1 MKKITLSRLKNTE
14 FPKIYSHLLLSDELT
29 ASQLK
34 TILALSMAFIKFQNK
49 EINDLGYRLIL
60 LYSKKTRDYKPLY
73 EISQNNGLIPI
84 SKYIYSF
91 LGYRDKYGNLQTEI
105 NDIQDKKYQINNIYR
120 TKEQKNLID
129 FTHENQ
135 QRSKVII
142 APTSYGK
149 TELIIDMIQK
159 NENYNICVV
168 TPSKSLLAQTKRRIV
183 KVIGNKKIIT
193 QPEMYSKS
201 EDRVI
206 AVLTQERLL
215 RLLQLH
221 KELSFDMLI
230 IDEAHNLLEKSQ
242 KDSKRSILLAS
253 VIILCFSK
261 NNNLICNFL
270 TPFMKSL
277 ENLKVKYTNLDFVS
291 HIVMEFVKSELF
303 YFHDIRESKEELYD
317 QYLND
322 FIPIKTN
329 NHYQTDS
336 ELILAKADKKISS
349 T

>member
-159 NENYNICVV
+159 NE
-168 TPSKSLLAQTKRRIV
+168 S
-183 KVIGNKKIIT
+183 
-193 QPEMYSKS
+193 
-201 EDRVI
+201 
-206 AVLTQERLL
+206 
-215 RLLQLH
+215 
-221 KELSFDMLI
+221 
-230 IDEAHNLLEKSQ
+230 
-242 KDSKRSILLAS
+242 
-253 VIILCFSK
+253 
-261 NNNLICNFL
+261 
-270 TPFMKSL
+270 
-277 ENLKVKYTNLDFVS
+277 
-291 HIVMEFVKSELF
+291 
-303 YFHDIRESKEELYD
+303 
-317 QYLND
+317 
-322 FIPIKTN
+322 
-329 NHYQTDS
+329 
-336 ELILAKADKKISS
+336 
-349 T
+349 